1 MTHSQPSLFAK
12 IPNQQGA
19 SLFVALIILLV
30 ITLLALSGV
39 REVILESRIVG
50 NLIEQQKLTT
60 GAESGLRDGEINIVK
75 PITPLEPTST
85 CTGGT
90 NPPPCLLSLSNNT
103 YSYGFL
109 FGTSGKYRPYKPA
122 DGTQSNL
129 NTSVNWYAMPAPSGG
144 QDGESENPEYGS
156 MFTGNATFRYEIN
169 SKSTNTNSNNSVYLR
184 STTAKLFDAGN

>member
-1 MTHSQPSLFAK
+1 MNHAYSKPFRITS
-12 IPNQQGA
+12 NQQGA
-19 SLFVALIILLV
+19 ALFVALIILLV

-50 NLIEQQKLTT
+50 NLIEQQKLIT

-90 NPPPCLLSLSNNT
+90 NPPPCLLKLTGNV

-122 DGTQSNL
+122 DGTQNNL

-156 MFTGNATFRYEIN
+156 MFTGNATFRYEVN